1 MERLTTKKVYKEN
14 SDQEMFTSTMSLK
27 TELIEKKYIYTCIC
41 YMPEVKLS
49 NFQACI
55 KYKCMFANLIYM
67 STVHLFMW
75 VHF

>member
-27 TELIEKKYIYTCIC
+27 TELIEYG